1 MIDNLLLE
9 KISLAAIARVAKV
22 SKKCLQN
29 YVKVHYAEN
38 PRKAQLSSKKG
49 KIILQY
55 DEVWSFLGNKEN
67 QPWIWLA
74 LDVNTKEIVGEHQR

>member
-1 MIDNLLLE
+1 MLKFLE
-9 KISLAAIARVAKV
+9 KR
-22 SKKCLQN
+22 
-29 YVKVHYAEN
+29 
-38 PRKAQLSSKKG
+38 SSPQKKG

-74 LDVNTKEIVGEHQR
+74 LDVNTKEIVGKHQR

>member
-1 MIDNLLLE
+1 MAAKYVNL
-9 KISLAAIARVAKV
+9 
-22 SKKCLQN
+22 
-29 YVKVHYAEN
+29 HYYEN

>member
-1 MIDNLLLE
+1 MIDNLLLQ
-9 KISLAAIARVAKV
+9 KISLAAIARVANV

-29 YVKVHYAEN
+29 YVKGHYAEN

>member
-1 MIDNLLLE
+1 
-9 KISLAAIARVAKV
+9 
-22 SKKCLQN
+22 
-29 YVKVHYAEN
+29 HYAEN

-49 KIILQY
+49 KIIFQC
-55 DEVWSFLGNKEN
+55 DEACSFLGNKDN